1 MLKTNRGRRLRL
13 RKKMLEDERMK
24 QFEMK
29 RLEDEQR
36 KKDEDER
43 AKAATGL

>member
-1 MLKTNRGRRLRL
+1 MLKTNGGRRLRL
-13 RKKMLEDERMK
+13 RKRCSKMRGK

-43 AKAATGL
+43 AKEAAGL